1 PNGSFKPNSPITREQ
16 MAVMIARAV
25 SFAGELPGT
34 DPLSLERFFDHSGI
48 AGWAQEPVKQLLAAG
63 MIEGAKNNAFAPG
76 EFATRAQSAVLLKR
90 MLEYLGFID

>member
-1 PNGSFKPNSPITREQ
+1 
-16 MAVMIARAV
+16 MIARAV